1 MLSGV
6 DKLIVKKYGGSSLAN
21 NTKIMQVA
29 KSIAQCSDKQ
39 IVVVSAPYG
48 MTNRLISIAN
58 DISSKPSARE
68 LDQMLVTGEMLNASL
83 LAIALISLGKKAISL
98 NAYNLGIYASSNYGN
113 ALIKMIDKRRIE
125 DIFKEY
131 DIIVVTGFQGI
142 NNKDFVTLGRGGSDT
157 TALAL
162 AAIFRTNCL
171 IYTDVL
177 GVYTIDPRESKRY
190 LCLKNISFD
199 QMLELS
205 LSGGKVLSERAAT
218 IAKNYLVPT
227 KILKSLGDDGTNI
240 VPIEESGPKAVSVIY
255 LSKKR
260 KNMPF
265 ISLNNKSYY
274 KDNDGN
280 FVGISIIG
288 DFMLTDNT
296 DKILQNALKKTKIR
310 VYSYVFK
317 ENLLFVVI
325 KRKNK
330 SKLIDELA
338 LSLPLKE

>member
-1 MLSGV
+1 M
-6 DKLIVKKYGGSSLAN
+6 IVKKYGSSSLAN
-21 NTKIMQVA
+21 NTKIKQVA
-29 KSIAQCSDKQ
+29 KSISLCSDKQ

-48 MTNRLISIAN
+48 MTNKLISCAN
-58 DISSKPSARE
+58 DISPTPSLRE

-83 LAIALISLGKKAISL
+83 LAIALIKLGVKAISL
-98 NAYNLGIYASSNYGN
+98 NAYSLGIYASSNYGN

-125 DIFKEY
+125 DLFLEY
-131 DIIVVTGFQGI
+131 DVIVVTGFQGI
-142 NNKDFVTLGRGGSDT
+142 NNKEFVTLGRGGSDT

-162 AAIFRTNCL
+162 SAIFKTDCL
-171 IYTDVL
+171 IYTDVS

-205 LSGGKVLSERAAT
+205 LSGGKVLSERAAV
-218 IAKNYLVPT
+218 IAKNYLVST

-240 VPIEESGPKAVSVIY
+240 VPLEENGPKAVSVIY
-255 LSKKR
+255 LSKNK
-260 KNMPF
+260 KNIPF
-265 ISLNNKSYY
+265 IILNNKSYY
-274 KDNDGN
+274 KNNEGN
-280 FVGISIIG
+280 LVGISIVG

-310 VYSYVFK
+310 AYSYVFK
-317 ENLLFVVI
+317 DNFLFVVI

-338 LSLPLKE
+338 LRLPLKE

>member
-218 IAKNYLVPT
+218 IAKNYLVST